1 MPLRPAGRGDF
12 FPPIGW
18 ADRLGR
24 AYSAFVSALSA
35 AFGLAA
41 NTAVF
46 VCTHVSGGG
55 PVLYVAHDDEGNWQF
70 LCDREHEPS
79 EMLLVCL
86 EHVLARDPSLSAL
99 ADLCP
104 LWSATRRAPAAQW
117 ERHDDYEEVI
127 RRHVADVGW
136 AVTMVAS
143 GDAGEPAFAYTTG
156 LFRSAQHP
164 ELIVLGLPCETMGA
178 VLNTCGELAKTL
190 GGRLPLAER
199 VDGVLDGFPV
209 KLREVRTRDS
219 YRAHVGYSL
228 WFHDGYDF
236 PLWQVLWPDRNG
248 VFPDEAGVDTRVDA
262 LQPRLP

>member
-1 MPLRPAGRGDF
+1 M
-12 FPPIGW
+12 
-18 ADRLGR
+18 
-24 AYSAFVSALSA
+24 
-35 AFGLAA
+35 
-41 NTAVF
+41 F
-46 VCTHVSGGG
+46 VCTHVSGGEH
-55 PVLYVAHDDEGNWQF
+55 VLHVAHDDEGDWHF
-70 LCDREHEPS
+70 LCDRDHDPS
-79 EMLLVCL
+79 QVLLACL
-86 EHVLARDPSLSAL
+86 EGVLARDPSLSQL

-117 ERHDDYEEVI
+117 EREDGYEDVI

-136 AVTMVAS
+136 AVTAVEA

-178 VLNTCGELAKTL
+178 VLNTCGELAKPL
-190 GGRLPLAER
+190 GGRLPLGER

-209 KLREVRTRDS
+209 KLREVRARDS

-248 VFPDEAGVDTRVDA
+248 VFPDEPDVDPRVEA